1 VRRVEGIESIEAFA
15 VEYERQACPFNAYLT
30 ATGGKEVGT
39 IYLIHFDKP
48 IGNLDNPRAQAHHYL
63 GWTTDLPSRLD
74 RHSIGRGSAI
84 MRAVMNSG
92 VGWKV
97 VKTWPGTRD
106 DERRM
111 KNQKNSKRYC
121 PSCDDG
127 K

>member
-1 VRRVEGIESIEAFA
+1 MGNAVKRVRGIDSIEAFA
-15 VEYERQACPFNAYLT
+15 EEFQRVA
-30 ATGGKEVGT
+30 GGKEVGT

-48 IGNLDNPRAQAHHYL
+48 IGDMSNPRSQALHYL
-63 GWTTDLPSRLD
+63 GWTKDLGKRLD

-106 DERRM
+106 EERRM